1 MAAGMLRN
9 RRVWSRPFLL
19 IKRTRSPSLYA
30 RMRQPSTFS
39 SYTQP
44 SRWNGARTSVGPSA
58 CIELARAVMLPVRR
72 AALRSC
78 TLSGLSLITCRGS
91 PYFVPEDLSRKDRCQ
106 SDGNSNEDGS
116 RHIHAR

>member
-1 MAAGMLRN
+1 VVGLTQPVEPRSQLLVEDRDLAVEHQRADNFAMAAGMLRN

-44 SRWNGARTSVGPSA
+44 SRWNGARTRVGA
-58 CIELARAVMLPVRR
+58 IGV
-72 AALRSC
+72 
-78 TLSGLSLITCRGS
+78 
-91 PYFVPEDLSRKDRCQ
+91 Y
-106 SDGNSNEDGS
+106 
-116 RHIHAR
+116 